1 MMVYFCFPNV
11 LYLVHL
17 KKTPTSVLP
26 RKSLLLPSS
35 GMPLFDLLILTIL
48 ISIKHDSIFWLVK
61 FSIIFYQLSRMLT
74 NLARW
79 YGTLMSSIYHIID
92 NVSSY
97 DKMSYV
103 VSNQVDNRS
112 IPPYKIH
119 CRDKGV
125 VTCRFSMFCQCLIAS
140 YLFSVNINAKN
151 PKTNTTSSHLSG
163 LDFPNRINLYEFFIL
178 VVSLFYTRKV
188 IQFVEINVVFQ
199 SIYVYWISFDS
210 FTVVFY

>member
-1 MMVYFCFPNV
+1 MTRCHMSPQIKWITEVYH
-11 LYLVHL
+11 YL
-17 KKTPTSVLP
+17 K
-26 RKSLLLPSS
+26 
-35 GMPLFDLLILTIL
+35 
-48 ISIKHDSIFWLVK
+48 
-61 FSIIFYQLSRMLT
+61 
-74 NLARW
+74 
-79 YGTLMSSIYHIID
+79 
-92 NVSSY
+92 
-97 DKMSYV
+97 YV
-103 VSNQVDNRS
+103 
-112 IPPYKIH
+112 H

-199 SIYVYWISFDS
+199 SIYVY
-210 FTVVFY
+210 